1 MDMYFKNKFIITN
14 IFLKESIFLLL
25 GIESRDLNLF
35 IIVTRNMYNLFL
47 HLMDGRK
54 YEKTHKMDD
63 FFSVKQIVVIAPSIT
78 KYPPAKKI
86 CQRSKAI
93 TRPPLRTSITVLVSQ
108 GQLEIIVVVV
118 VRIPLGVIRRSLLAN
133 VLEPLPSALTKQAMS
148 VGNKPSPSSSSRP
161 APGQI
166 MKRLFGR
173 SFPTPR
179 KHRLP
184 LEFEPLQLLYELVNL
199 SLISVVHHPLDA
211 DVRGDRRPWCG
222 TRFKLG

>member
-1 MDMYFKNKFIITN
+1 MYFKNKFIITN

-35 IIVTRNMYNLFL
+35 IIATRNTYNLTFL

-108 GQLEIIVVVV
+108 GQLE
-118 VRIPLGVIRRSLLAN
+118 LSWWWWFG
-133 VLEPLPSALTKQAMS
+133 
-148 VGNKPSPSSSSRP
+148 SPSVLFVARSSQTSSNHYRP
-161 APGQI
+161 LSPN
-166 MKRLFGR
+166 KRCL
-173 SFPTPR
+173 
-179 KHRLP
+179 
-184 LEFEPLQLLYELVNL
+184 
-199 SLISVVHHPLDA
+199 
-211 DVRGDRRPWCG
+211 
-222 TRFKLG
+222 